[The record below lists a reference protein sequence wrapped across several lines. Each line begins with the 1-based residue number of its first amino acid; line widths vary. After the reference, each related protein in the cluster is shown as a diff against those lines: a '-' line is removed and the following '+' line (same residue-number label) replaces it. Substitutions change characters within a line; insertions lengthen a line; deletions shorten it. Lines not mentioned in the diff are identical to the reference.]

1 MADLSPAAIFSP
13 SVAKKQRAIAK
24 DWSYVDDW
32 LVAKFKGKLPLSFER
47 NGDTLKALLALA
59 SFNESADEEDALML
73 RVESKALENL
83 QKEAA
88 NDRNRDLIELLDR
101 SLTRDG
107 KSSLDAISN
116 LSVAINRPLPRIEAL
131 GQKII
136 DLQVENDILDQTS
149 DRIKIL
155 ETHLNTELENIDI
168 LREDLHS
175 PSYQPKADLVDS
187 VINHQLKIKEII
199 SSLPERQDRL
209 ALLSTTYAN
218 QPKITIQDVNL
229 AENKLKELSNVVREL
244 EKQVLSFHGLPKD
257 TNLARLELEN
267 KKAELFSLIKTRDEM
282 FEGLVEKKGRKGI

>member
-13 SVAKKQRAIAK
+13 SVAKKQREIAK

-47 NGDTLKALLALA
+47 NSDTLKALLALA

-88 NDRNRDLIELLDR
+88 NDRNRDLIEILDR

-175 PSYQPKADLVDS
+175 PSYQPKADLIDS
-187 VINHQLKIKEII
+187 VINYQLKIKEII

-209 ALLSTTYAN
+209 ALLSTTCAN
-218 QPKITIQDVNL
+218 QPTITIQDVNL
-229 AENKLKELSNVVREL
+229 AENKLKGLSNVVREL

-267 KKAELFSLIKTRDEM
+267 KKSELFSLIKTRDEM
-282 FEGLVEKKGRKGI
+282 FEGLVEKKGKKGI